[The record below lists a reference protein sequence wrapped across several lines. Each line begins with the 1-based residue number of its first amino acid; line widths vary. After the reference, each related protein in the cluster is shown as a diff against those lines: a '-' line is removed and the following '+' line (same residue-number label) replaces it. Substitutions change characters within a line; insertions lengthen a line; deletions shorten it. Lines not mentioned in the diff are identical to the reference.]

1 MIVNEKNVGTK
12 IDYATNGNYLV
23 LGADDDLM
31 LNLSKYER
39 ETEKQIDITRDMD
52 GMLLIGTGQTSYF
65 VAQVTIPAKDGT
77 FDIDKCT
84 LDLWSMDVPINEEQ
98 ASPENEVA

>member
-1 MIVNEKNVGTK
+1 MIVNEKNIGTK

-23 LGADDDLM
+23 LGSDDDLM

-77 FDIDKCT
+77 FDIDRCT
-84 LDLWSMDVPINEEQ
+84 LDLWSIDVPTNEEQ
-98 ASPENEVA
+98 AAPENEVA